1 MTLPAKKTEKTT
13 SPLICSRCEEF
24 IGNLVIIAGE
34 ELIQIGTLVVAE
46 IDGNCA
52 RCGQEFHYSLNA
64 RRLEKIIHRVEER
77 RTTVKG
83 G

>member
-1 MTLPAKKTEKTT
+1 MTLPEKQSEKAT
-13 SPLICSRCEEF
+13 SSLTCSQCNEF
-24 IGNLVIIAGE
+24 LGNFVIIAGE
-34 ELIQIGTLVVAE
+34 ELIQIGALVVAE

-64 RRLEKIIHRVEER
+64 HRLEKMINRIEER
-77 RTTVKG
+77 RAIGKG